1 MPAIVI
7 EEENDDEVLD
17 RLLSSVPK
25 IKSSATV
32 SVDTPP
38 KDTDEESE
46 ELDFDSSELFK
57 SSSLKA
63 PCPIIVE
70 DNVALLN
77 RSPRDDSSIGRSMGS
92 TFELCSIASEVDPLQ
107 QSLSKSRRSLD
118 RSRGSYLD
126 RSRGPLNGSIGKSS
140 SRHRYGSNRGRTTSS
155 KLAEIVV
162 VPKTENIEKDYFVDY
177 SREIGRGTNTIVR
190 KCIHRATGNRY
201 AVKTVRKSSMEEYK
215 NMRNEA
221 NLLTALDHPGIIKIF
236 DTYEDDKHLH
246 MVVEICKGGELY
258 DYIVKPSKNKKGLEL
273 NCPSEKVA
281 AVIVRRVVD
290 AVAYLHEHNIVH
302 RDLKLENL
310 LFKMKPDDR
319 KLKTLTDVRVIDFG
333 LSTRYDTH
341 HRFASLNRL
350 TSFVGTKFYVA
361 PEVLNQSYTHAV
373 DLWSIG
379 ILAYALL
386 SAKAP
391 FMGKDDQEL
400 FDKIQHCGE
409 ELKFPSPDFDN
420 VSDLAKDFIRQLL
433 VKDADCRP
441 LACDLLSH
449 PWMMN
454 ASKWKDEI
462 DNAATNSSLFKKL
475 FGRFGKSKKSNP
487 SALDGVTH
495 GIAAQ

>member
-1 MPAIVI
+1 M
-7 EEENDDEVLD
+7 
-17 RLLSSVPK
+17 
-25 IKSSATV
+25 
-32 SVDTPP
+32 
-38 KDTDEESE
+38 
-46 ELDFDSSELFK
+46 
-57 SSSLKA
+57 
-63 PCPIIVE
+63 
-70 DNVALLN
+70 
-77 RSPRDDSSIGRSMGS
+77 
-92 TFELCSIASEVDPLQ
+92 
-107 QSLSKSRRSLD
+107 
-118 RSRGSYLD
+118 
-126 RSRGPLNGSIGKSS
+126 
-140 SRHRYGSNRGRTTSS
+140 
-155 KLAEIVV
+155 
-162 VPKTENIEKDYFVDY
+162 DY

-319 KLKTLTDVRVIDFG
+319 KLKSLTDVRVIDFG

-487 SALDGVTH
+487 SVLDGVTH